1 MPGAKN
7 TITIPLKGMS
17 CAACVATV
25 EKAINNIDGVSSATA
40 NFASEKATVNF
51 GSPVQIA
58 EIIEAVRREGYDVL
72 ISKIE
77 LSIKGMTCASCVS
90 AVEKALMSLNGVMS
104 ASVNLAS
111 EKASVEYV
119 STVTGVEDMKKAVKD
134 AGYEAVI
141 ITGEYA
147 DREKIEREKEYS
159 GLKKRLITSAVLSS
173 LIIIGTLADI
183 PVLSNWYLLLVL
195 ATPVQFWAGFRFYKA
210 AIAALRHFSTNMNTL
225 IAVGTSSAY
234 FYSVTATF
242 FPSLFVKGGIEPHIY
257 FDTSAVI
264 VTLIL
269 LGKLLEARAKGHTSE
284 AIRKLIGL
292 QAKTARIIRNG
303 REMEV
308 MLDEVLT
315 DDIVVVRPG
324 ERVPVDGEIIEGYSV
339 VDESMLT
346 GESMPVDKTTGDN
359 VFGGTIN
366 KAGSF
371 KIKATKIGKES
382 TLARIIGLVEE
393 AQGSKA
399 PIQRLADK
407 VASVFVP
414 AVISIA
420 IITFILWYFLG
431 PQPAF
436 TRAMMN
442 FIAVLII
449 ACPCAL
455 GLATPTA
462 IMVGTG
468 KGAEHGILIRDAKAL
483 ENSYKIKSVLLD
495 KTGTITKGKPAVT
508 DIITDSQW
516 SDLSEN
522 EALKIAASAEKNS
535 EHPLGRAIVKK
546 AHDAGIQ
553 LDDTSS
559 FTSITGGGI
568 KATVS
573 AIRGEIIIGNANL
586 LESDGIDIS
595 AQTAQIEN
603 LSGEAKTVVLLAIN
617 RAVKAIFGIADTIKE
632 NAGNAI
638 RKLRDEGIETVM
650 LTGDNR
656 KTADTIAR
664 QAGIDRVFA
673 EVLPQQKVEAV
684 KKLKAENRVVAM
696 VGDGIND
703 APALAEAD
711 VGIAIGTGT
720 DIAME
725 ASDIILIKGDLM
737 SVYDAIKLSRL
748 TLKTIKQ
755 NLFWAFF
762 YNIIG
767 IPVAA
772 GVLYIFG
779 GPLLNP
785 MFASAAMAFSSVSVV
800 SNSLRLRNKVL

>member
-1 MPGAKN
+1 MTGVQTCALPISLLRDMDMNTLRLLWIGASVL
-7 TITIPLKGMS
+7 TIP
-17 CAACVATV
+17 
-25 EKAINNIDGVSSATA
+25 
-40 NFASEKATVNF
+40 
-51 GSPVQIA
+51 
-58 EIIEAVRREGYDVL
+58 
-72 ISKIE
+72 
-77 LSIKGMTCASCVS
+77 
-90 AVEKALMSLNGVMS
+90 ALV
-104 ASVNLAS
+104 
-111 EKASVEYV
+111 
-119 STVTGVEDMKKAVKD
+119 
-134 AGYEAVI
+134 
-141 ITGEYA
+141 
-147 DREKIEREKEYS
+147 YS
-159 GLKKRLITSAVLSS
+159 GSSFFKGAVAAFRHRSA
-173 LIIIGTLADI
+173 D
-183 PVLSNWYLLLVL
+183 
-195 ATPVQFWAGFRFYKA
+195 
-210 AIAALRHFSTNMNTL
+210 MNTL
-225 IAVGTSSAY
+225 IALGTGMAWLFST
-234 FYSVTATF
+234 VVVL
-242 FPSLFVKGGIEPHIY
+242 FPDIFPENAREPY
-257 FDTSAVI
+257 FDVVSVVI
-264 VTLIL
+264 GLVV
-269 LGKLLEARAKGHTSE
+269 LGQALELRAKGRTSE
-284 AIRKLIGL
+284 AIKKLMGL
-292 QAKTARIIRNG
+292 QAKTARVIREG
-303 REMEV
+303 KE
-308 MLDEVLT
+308 LDIPIEEVLVG
-315 DDIVVVRPG
+315 DVIIVRPG
-324 ERVPVDGEIIEGYSV
+324 EKIPVDGELVEGHSS

-346 GESMPVDKTTGDN
+346 GEPLPAEKKEGDE
-359 VFGGTIN
+359 VIGGTIN
-366 KAGSF
+366 KTGAF
-371 KIKATKIGKES
+371 KFKATKVGKD
-382 TLARIIGLVEE
+382 TALAQIIKMVQD

-399 PIQRLADK
+399 PIQKLADTVSGYFVPVVMVIA
-407 VASVFVP
+407 VASFV
-414 AVISIA
+414 
-420 IITFILWYFLG
+420 LWYDVGPEPRLILALLG
-431 PQPAF
+431 
-436 TRAMMN
+436 
-442 FIAVLII
+442 AVTTLIV

-455 GLATPTA
+455 GLATPTSLM
-462 IMVGTG
+462 IGVG
-468 KGAEHGILIRDAKAL
+468 KAAENGILIRNGEAIQVASAL
-483 ENSYKIKSVLLD
+483 DTVVLD
-495 KTGTITKGKPAVT
+495 KTGTITIGKPTLT
-508 DIITDSQW
+508 DVINSEGFNEEEII
-516 SDLSEN
+516 
-522 EALKIAASAEKNS
+522 KYAASLEKNS

-755 NLFWAFF
+755 NLFWAFLF
-762 YNIIG
+762 NGVG
-767 IPVAA
+767 IPLATTGILHPIMA
-772 GVLYIFG
+772 MSAMVLSTLAIMINSFG
-779 GPLLNP
+779 
-785 MFASAAMAFSSVSVV
+785 
-800 SNSLRLRNKVL
+800 LRIKRIKKRADERP